1 MQNNHSATL
10 PVVPLPLRARQE
22 GGLSLLAP
30 WLVLLLL
37 AAFPLVAPLLGLE
50 YYVGFVQRLM
60 IYSIAVSSL
69 NFLVGYGGMV
79 ALGHAGFLGIGAYT
93 LVALLDSGQD
103 SIWLAWVLAMGVSGL
118 FALLIG
124 SISIRTRGM
133 YFIMITLAFAQML
146 YYLAV
151 SFNRYGGEDGYGIYV
166 PLSLGSWL
174 DDIPHA
180 LYWVVLCVAALVFAM
195 GSRVAGSRFGLAL
208 QGIRDNE
215 VRMGAMGYPV
225 YAIRLLAFVVAGA
238 FAGLAGAMLA
248 VNNNFVSPSMMS
260 FGESAGLLVMVI
272 LGGMG
277 HRWGPALGVAVW
289 LTLAEAL
296 KLYTDYWHWPMGLI
310 LLLSVFLLP
319 AGLAGGS
326 RKRVIK

>member
-1 MQNNHSATL
+1 MQNNDQAMV
-10 PVVPLPLRARQE
+10 PAVPLQYQLRQE
-22 GGLSLLAP
+22 SGWFLFAP
-30 WLVLLLL
+30 WLVLGVL
-37 AAFPLVAPLLGLE
+37 AVFPLVAPLLGLD

-60 IYSIAVSSL
+60 IYSIAASSL
-69 NFLVGYGGMV
+69 NFLIGYGGMV

-103 SIWLAWVLAMGVSGL
+103 SVWLAWGLAMGVSAL

-151 SFNRYGGEDGYGIYV
+151 PFSRFGGEDGYGIYT

-174 DDIPHA
+174 DDVPHA
-180 LYWVVLCVAALVFAM
+180 LYWIVLLIAALVFAM
-195 GSRVAGSRFGLAL
+195 GSRVACSRFGLAL

-277 HRWGPALGVAVW
+277 HRWGPALGVVVW
-289 LTLAEAL
+289 LTLAEVL

-326 RKRVIK
+326 RRRVIK